1 MPVRV
6 DIPTRVTV
14 DVPALTERRGDIE
27 EAVAV
32 AVGRA
37 LSTSAAEVLEP
48 RGGYAGTRLNR
59 PEVSWWGDGLAAVPA
74 TVRADV
80 EDAIR
85 AAVADAASEAGMPR
99 IAGDGA
105 STSMLKPPVASI
117 DDARYDALLGLY
129 ELPVFDAAGEKTTV
143 PVKRRAAKRKTA
155 VQHEPFEWWP
165 LTQAQ
170 AQTIY
175 SWTVLKAG
183 IVPPA
188 KGYMGAIYAEPSGG
202 MRIDVVKYPEETLA
216 FTTQRIGLSE
226 LVAESVREPL
236 AEKPATQLPA
246 VSTYWLELVATKDD
260 GDLEE
265 RLRGFLRP
273 LVRDLLKPKR
283 GLRTDAEFDAAVET
297 RLNEQLEAIKA
308 DPDHADVTAFMRL
321 RIDYSSFLVRTR
333 GAVPPKDME
342 RVRLI
347 PLARPSGAPG
357 EGATGAAAG
366 AEGAAAGAQ
375 GEGISGA
382 GIAPGEVTGGR
393 TGAQPGGAGV
403 EGGVEGA
410 APLTSPPAFIEMAGG
425 TTTGSLF
432 PPTSGET
439 VKLVCRSYL
448 GEPSMDQLGAD
459 GKRMQQLAD
468 SIAWRLQID
477 KCKFAGGFL
486 LNAAEA
492 LGGRAGQVEDW
503 EVEDQGA
510 MQAAPAGGGNVGNVT
525 FIPTPGPQIQFMR
538 HLATVVPLISELK
551 TMVNRVYR
559 ERGDLIEGVWKG
571 QPLSWL
577 NRWQYDFVV
586 KGMER
591 HVGLLF
597 VMTCNVI
604 FRQLLNTS
612 RENLRKRNNP
622 GFFGYFRQMIVP
634 QLVDLDELLRA
645 REILQ
650 AASAIE
656 WTMRNGPSGMRD
668 ALRDVRLVVAPSG
681 GGAAA
686 PPQPPETWSDAATR
700 VVDALVQLV
709 TEGGQPAA
717 EKYELLC
724 GEGQSYRVRDK
735 RGRVW
740 DLRGLEATL
749 TMRRGGLEEL
759 EPLVKQL
766 TDLPEVVDRFRGKSD
781 DDVEYEIY
789 LLIKELLEK
798 NAETIEEARTS
809 SWYGFRASTIIENLR
824 GATVKGTNFALQGI
838 HKQAHDQIGEFFGG
852 DVFYGLGI
860 ESVFA
865 AELGR
870 KELAAALEFSAMVLL
885 AVVCP
890 PAAAGVGL
898 ASAIHHY
905 AEAEERRD
913 IYMSLTDPEKVVSAA
928 EVEAGM
934 FAAKLGLVLALIPAG
949 AEVGSGARAA
959 MGGLAR
965 RAGVEVAEEVVET
978 GARVGAR
985 ALAEPCPRADTPVRP
1000 RREAREGARRGSDHG
1015 QGHRRGARPDH
1026 GRAAG
1031 GVGKDRSD
1039 RGHGGGDRAGA
1050 RADADASACSRS
1062 TCRPRSWGRA
1072 DEHAGAH
1079 ILARGR
1085 DRDPAAPFRRP
1096 PHPPV
1101 RGHDGRARR
1110 DRQAS
1115 GVALRR
1121 RDPGAD
1127 RSRVRRAARQALRGA
1142 LARSSTSAARPSTC
1156 TRRSSSTSHVAAAG
1170 PRAAAGG
1177 PPPPRV
1183 PPPVHGD
1190 GSRDPQ
1196 ARGPPS
1202 AQARR
1207 GSAAP
1212 HGPV

>member
-6 DIPTRVTV
+6 DIPTRLTV

-27 EAVAV
+27 EAVTA

-37 LSTSAAEVLEP
+37 LRTSAREVLEP
-48 RGGYAGTRLNR
+48 RGGYAGVRLNE
-59 PEVSWWGDGLAAVPA
+59 PELSWWGDGLAAVPA

-80 EDAIR
+80 EDAVR
-85 AAVADAASEAGMPR
+85 AALDAATRDVGLPR
-99 IAGDGA
+99 IAGDGG
-105 STSMLKPPVASI
+105 STPLRKPPAVSV
-117 DDARYDALLGLY
+117 DDQRYDRFLGLY
-129 ELPVFDAAGEKTTV
+129 ELPVYQVAGEKANV
-143 PVKRRAAKRKTA
+143 LVKRRAGKRRGP

-170 AQTIY
+170 AQTVY
-175 SWTVLKAG
+175 SWTAEKAG

-202 MRIDVVKYPEETLA
+202 MRIDVVKYPEATLA
-216 FTTQRIGLSE
+216 FTTRGISLSE

-246 VSTYWLELVATKDD
+246 VSTYWLDRVATKED
-260 GDLEE
+260 GDLED
-265 RLRGFLRP
+265 RLKAFLRP

-283 GLRTDAEFDAAVET
+283 GLRTAAEFDAAVET

-308 DPDHADVTAFMRL
+308 DPGYGDVTAYMRL

-333 GAVPPKDME
+333 GAVPPTDME

-347 PLARPSGAPG
+347 ALARPSGAPG
-357 EGATGAAAG
+357 GGAAGAAAG
-366 AEGAAAGAQ
+366 AEGAAAGTE
-375 GEGISGA
+375 GEGIAGA
-382 GIAPGEVTGGR
+382 GLAAGEVAGGR
-393 TGAQPGGAGV
+393 TGAGAGGTGV

-432 PPTSGET
+432 PPTTGDT
-439 VKLVCRSYL
+439 VKLECRSYL

-459 GKRMQQLAD
+459 GKRMQRLAD
-468 SIAWRLQID
+468 SIAWGLQID

-503 EVEDQGA
+503 EVEEQGA

-525 FIPTPGPQIQFMR
+525 FIPAPGPQILFMR

-551 TMVNRVYR
+551 DMINRVYR
-559 ERGDLIEGVWKG
+559 ERGDLIEGIWKG
-571 QPLSWL
+571 KPLSWL
-577 NRWQYDFVV
+577 NRWKHDFVV

-604 FRQLLNTS
+604 FRQMLNTS

-622 GFFGYFRQMIVP
+622 GFFGYFRQVIVP
-634 QLVDLDELLRA
+634 QLLELDELLRA
-645 REILQ
+645 REILDG
-650 AASAIE
+650 AAAIE
-656 WTMRNGPSGMRD
+656 YALRHGPSSMR
-668 ALRDVRLVVAPSG
+668 APLRDVRLVDAPAGETTVAPEP
-681 GGAAA
+681 A
-686 PPQPPETWSDAATR
+686 PQTWSEAAGR
-700 VVDALVQLV
+700 VVETLAQLGS
-709 TEGGQPAA
+709 EGAQPAA

-724 GEGQSYRVRDK
+724 GEGRSYRVRDK
-735 RGRVW
+735 HRRVW
-740 DLRGLEATL
+740 DLRGLESTL
-749 TMRRGGLEEL
+749 TMRRGGVEEL

-781 DDVEYEIY
+781 ADVEYEIY

-798 NAETIEEARTS
+798 NAETIEEARRS

-824 GATVKGTNFALQGI
+824 GATVSGTNFALQGI

-852 DVFYGLGI
+852 DPFYRLGI
-860 ESVFA
+860 ESVFS

-870 KELAAALEFSAMVLL
+870 KKLASALEFSAMVLL

-913 IYMSLTDPEKVVSAA
+913 IYMSLTDPEKVLSAA

-934 FAAKLGLVLALIPAG
+934 FAAKLGLALAIIPAG
-949 AEVGSGARAA
+949 AEVGAGARAA

-978 GARVGAR
+978 GARVGSR
-985 ALAEPCPRADTPVRP
+985 ALAGAGLERTLRFGLAEKLAKELAEEVIMDKVIGAALDPIMAGLQEEWGQTGPIGGMDAAIQRLLGKMQ
-1000 RREAREGARRGSDHG
+1000 RE
-1015 QGHRRGARPDH
+1015 
-1026 GRAAG
+1026 
-1031 GVGKDRSD
+1031 
-1039 RGHGGGDRAGA
+1039 
-1050 RADADASACSRS
+1050 
-1062 TCRPRSWGRA
+1062 
-1072 DEHAGAH
+1072 
-1079 ILARGR
+1079 
-1085 DRDPAAPFRRP
+1085 
-1096 PHPPV
+1096 
-1101 RGHDGRARR
+1101 
-1110 DRQAS
+1110 
-1115 GVALRR
+1115 
-1121 RDPGAD
+1121 
-1127 RSRVRRAARQALRGA
+1127 RVIQID
-1142 LARSSTSAARPSTC
+1142 
-1156 TRRSSSTSHVAAAG
+1156 
-1170 PRAAAGG
+1170 
-1177 PPPPRV
+1177 V
-1183 PPPVHGD
+1183 PPSLA
-1190 GSRDPQ
+1190 GS
-1196 ARGPPS
+1196 G
-1202 AQARR
+1202 
-1207 GSAAP
+1207 G
-1212 HGPV
+1212 